1 MFDRSTVY
9 VTIMNKIPHILIK
22 FFPNFVQFMAFESTY
37 MYIILHNPPNA
48 VEITNFKTFNIYRR
62 KVYGDFATYVNILQV
77 QNIWFIN

>member
-9 VTIMNKIPHILIK
+9 VTIMNIIPHISIK

-48 VEITNFKTFNIYRR
+48 VEITNFKTFNIY
-62 KVYGDFATYVNILQV
+62 KNNNSVLPP
-77 QNIWFIN
+77 